1 MSATVVPLNE
11 SKKQIQLTARVLAEQ
26 KQAFSRNPLPSLNER
41 LDNLQRLK
49 KALITH
55 QEAFCEAIDKDFNG
69 RSRDE
74 TLIAEMIPSIQG
86 INYAVKHLKSWMQP
100 QRRHVSV
107 LFQPACNR
115 VYYQPKGVVGIIVP
129 WNYPLYLAIGPLVA
143 ALAAGNRAMIKVS
156 EFTPH
161 TSALLANVVEATF
174 PRDLVAVIN
183 GESDVAADFSGRP
196 FDHLLFTGSTTV
208 GRMVMKA
215 AADNLTPVTLEL
227 GGKSPAI
234 ISNEVPIRD
243 AAERIAFGK
252 ALNAGQTCVAPDYV
266 LCPADRINAFVD
278 AIQDALARMYPTLRD
293 NPDYTGIINERQ
305 YQRLQEYLADARS
318 KGAQL
323 VEINTAGE
331 HFEEGCR
338 KMPITLVLNPTEDMK
353 VMQDEIFGPLLP
365 VVPSKG
371 LEHAMSFVNDRPR
384 PLALYYFGYDRS
396 EQKRL
401 LAGTHSGGV
410 CINDALMHVAQD
422 DLPFGG
428 IGDSGMGHYH
438 GHEGFLTFSHA
449 RAVFS
454 KQKLNSGQMVYPPH
468 GGPLHKLVYRF
479 FIR

>member
-1 MSATVVPLNE
+1 MTATVVPLNE
-11 SKKQIQLTARVLAEQ
+11 SKQQIQLTARVMAEQ
-26 KQAFSRNPLPSLNER
+26 KQAFTRNPLPTASER

-49 KALITH
+49 KALLAH
-55 QEAFCEAIDKDFNG
+55 QEQFCEAIDRDFNG

-74 TLIAEMIPSIQG
+74 TLIAEVIPSVEG
-86 INYAVKHLKSWMQP
+86 INYAMKNLKGWMQP
-100 QRRHVSV
+100 ERRSVSM
-107 LFQPACNR
+107 LFQPASNK

-143 ALAAGNRAMIKVS
+143 ALAAGNRAMIKMS

-161 TSALLANVVEATF
+161 TSALLSNLIEATF

-183 GESDVAADFSGRP
+183 GEADVAADFSARP

-208 GRMVMKA
+208 GRLVMKA
-215 AADNLTPVTLEL
+215 ASENLTPVTLEL

-234 ISNEVPIRD
+234 VSSDVPVED

-266 LCPADRINAFVD
+266 LCPSDRINAFVD
-278 AIQDALARMYPTLRD
+278 AFQDAMARMYPTLRD
-293 NPDYTGIINERQ
+293 NSDYTAIINDRQ

-318 KGAQL
+318 KGAQ
-323 VEINTAGE
+323 VIEVNPAGE

-338 KMPITLVLNPTEDMK
+338 KMPITLLLNPTEDMK

-365 VVPSKG
+365 VVASKG
-371 LEHAMSFVNDRPR
+371 LEEAMAFINSRPR
-384 PLALYYFGYDRS
+384 PLALYYFGYGRD

-438 GHEGFLTFSHA
+438 GKEGFLTFSHA

-454 KQKLNSGQMVYPPH
+454 KQKINSGKLVYPPY
-468 GGPLHKLVYRF
+468 GGALHKLVYRF

>member
-1 MSATVVPLNE
+1 MTATVVPLNE

-26 KQAFSRNPLPSLNER
+26 KQAFSRNPLPSLSER

-49 KALITH
+49 KALLAH
-55 QEAFCEAIDKDFNG
+55 QEQFCEAIDKDFNG

-74 TLIAEMIPSIQG
+74 TLIAEVIPSVEG
-86 INYAVKHLKSWMQP
+86 INYAMKNLKGWMQP
-100 QRRHVSV
+100 ERRNVSM
-107 LFQPACNR
+107 LFQPASNK

-129 WNYPLYLAIGPLVA
+129 WNYPLYLAVGPLVA
-143 ALAAGNRAMIKVS
+143 AMAAGNRAMIKMS
-156 EFTPH
+156 EFTPY
-161 TSALLANVVEATF
+161 TSALLAHLVEATF

-183 GESDVAADFSGRP
+183 GEADVAADFSASP

-208 GRMVMKA
+208 GRLVMKA
-215 AADNLTPVTLEL
+215 ASENLTPVTLEL
-227 GGKSPAI
+227 GGKSPAV
-234 ISNEVPIRD
+234 ISGDVPMGD

-266 LCPADRINAFVD
+266 LCPSDRINAFVD
-278 AIQDALARMYPTLRD
+278 AFQDAMARMYPTLRD

-318 KGAQL
+318 KGARI
-323 VEINTAGE
+323 VEINPAGE
-331 HFEEGCR
+331 HFEDGCR
-338 KMPITLVLNPTEDMK
+338 KMPVTLVLDPTEDMK

-365 VVPSKG
+365 VVASKG
-371 LEHAMSFVNDRPR
+371 LEDAMGFINRRPR
-384 PLALYYFGYDRS
+384 PLALYYFGYDRD

-438 GHEGFLTFSHA
+438 GKEGFLTFSHA

-454 KQKLNSGQMVYPPH
+454 KQKINSGKLIYPPH
-468 GGPLHKLVYRF
+468 GGTLHKLVYRF

>member
-1 MSATVVPLNE
+1 MTATVVPLSE

-26 KQAFSRNPLPSLNER
+26 KQAFSRNPLPSLGER

-49 KALITH
+49 KALLAH
-55 QEAFCEAIDKDFNG
+55 EEQFCEAIDKDFNG

-74 TLIAEMIPSIQG
+74 TLIAEVIPSVEG
-86 INYAVKHLKSWMQP
+86 INYAMKHLKGWMQP
-100 QRRHVSV
+100 ERRHVSM
-107 LFQPACNR
+107 LFQPASNK

-129 WNYPLYLAIGPLVA
+129 WNYPLYLAVGPLVA
-143 ALAAGNRAMIKVS
+143 AIAAGNRAMIKMS

-161 TSALLANVVEATF
+161 TSALLANLVEATF
-174 PRDLVAVIN
+174 PRDLVAIIN
-183 GESDVAADFSGRP
+183 GEADVAADFSTRP

-208 GRMVMKA
+208 GRLVMKA
-215 AADNLTPVTLEL
+215 ASENLTPVTLEL

-234 ISNEVPIRD
+234 VSGDVPVED

-266 LCPADRINAFVD
+266 LCPSDRITAFVD
-278 AIQDALARMYPTLRD
+278 AFQDAMARMYPTLRD

-305 YQRLQEYLADARS
+305 YRRLQDYLADARS
-318 KGAQL
+318 KGAQ
-323 VEINTAGE
+323 VIEINPAEE
-331 HFEEGCR
+331 HFEDGCR
-338 KMPITLVLNPTEDMK
+338 KMPVTLLLNPTEDMK

-365 VVPSKG
+365 IVASKG
-371 LEHAMSFVNDRPR
+371 LEDAMGFINRRPR
-384 PLALYYFGYDRS
+384 PLALYYFGYDRD

-438 GHEGFLTFSHA
+438 GKEGFLTFSHA

-454 KQKLNSGQMVYPPH
+454 KQKINSGKLIYPPH
-468 GGPLHKLVYRF
+468 GGALHKLVYRF